1 MRASVAVMSVVVAGR
16 GDELTGEIAMK
27 LSRLFILAGFAWVVL
42 GMIYGIYL
50 GITNQLN
57 LANSHAHANLVGFV
71 ISILFGLL
79 HHNWPKMQASRVAV
93 PQFWV
98 YQIGALMLVAGKYQ
112 VDVGGGGA
120 LVATGSF
127 VVVLGTLMMG
137 WLFVMKSEK

>member
-1 MRASVAVMSVVVAGR
+1 
-16 GDELTGEIAMK
+16 MK
-27 LSRLFILAGFAWVVL
+27 LDRLFVLTGFAWVVL
-42 GMIYGIYL
+42 GMVFGIYL

-71 ISILFGLL
+71 ISMLFGLM
-79 HHNWPKMQASRVAV
+79 HHSWPKMQASRMAMA
-93 PQFWV
+93 QFGV

-120 LVATGSF
+120 LVATGSV

-137 WLFVMKSEK
+137 WLFAMRSE